1 MGVGCVWRRGGLR
14 LQYTNPAMPE
24 SLKFLSIRFISA
36 RSLREK
42 PQSVLGGR
50 GVVEGEQREKS
61 DLSPGLGKQET
72 RVPDSTGNIYVATA
86 SDEFLHFGTG
96 QSESSRTIYRNFEME
111 NTWSM
116 LLKMQETHF

>member
-1 MGVGCVWRRGGLR
+1 MGVGCAEPGRARAP
-14 LQYTNPAMPE
+14 QANPAMTQPFP
-24 SLKFLSIRFISA
+24 FLPFPSDRP
-36 RSLREK
+36 RVSLREK
-42 PQSVLGGR
+42 PQSIFRRTRGG
-50 GVVEGEQREKS
+50 GSAEREIRP
-61 DLSPGLGKQET
+61 LPRLREQET
-72 RVPDSTGNIYVATA
+72 QVPDSARNIYVATA